1 MYTVEFRF
9 IGKRVV
15 GFFSRDNAAIQ
26 ALSQSIM
33 AVVTIDQ
40 NNNITF
46 YNQAAERLW
55 GYTPNEVLG
64 KNIKMLVP
72 TEHQANHDSYVN
84 THRST
89 NVNKIVGSSREVEL
103 ETKSGKRI
111 WVQLALS
118 QVLVSGK
125 KHYTAFVRDV
135 TEERESREIVAQ
147 TLEQALDAVIC
158 IDENNNVTLF
168 NASAEKLWGYS
179 RTEVIGKNVKML
191 VPQAIQK
198 NHDDYVNANRETGRD
213 KIVGTSREVKIERKD
228 GATLWGKLS
237 LSKVRLDKRTLY
249 TAFIKD
255 VTEEV
260 EQRET
265 QRMLSLVANETD
277 NAVIISDA
285 NGLIEYVNNGFYRLT
300 GWKLDEVKGKKPG
313 SFLQGEQTDKRTV
326 DVIRQKL
333 KNREAFYDEV
343 LNYRKDGTAYWTSLS
358 INPVFDKG
366 NLVNFIAV
374 QADITRVKQMAL
386 DFTNKLK
393 AIGSALVLLE
403 MKPDGEIVEANKLL
417 KDTLKGTIDSKDFAR
432 ELMKGLTTD
441 DKAKL
446 ESSGFVSKIVEF
458 SANDNFLAFDARISA
473 LKDFSGDITRYV
485 FFAVNISARKQAVND
500 TQGAMQELLTTSQ
513 TISTI
518 VGTINSISEQT
529 NLLALNAAIE
539 AARAGEMGRGF
550 AVVAD
555 EVRTLAGNSQSS
567 SNEIDNLVKTTVS
580 KIEEL
585 AGLIQRIDG

>member
-1 MYTVEFRF
+1 MM
-9 IGKRVV
+9 
-15 GFFSRDNAAIQ
+15 FFSRNNAAQQ
-26 ALSQSIM
+26 ALEQSIL

-46 YNQAAERLW
+46 YNKAAQALW
-55 GYTPNEVLG
+55 GYTKSEVLG
-64 KNIKMLVP
+64 KNIQMLVP
-72 TEHQANHDSYVN
+72 VEHKANHDSYVN
-84 THRST
+84 THRNT
-89 NVNKIVGSSREVEL
+89 GNNKIVGSSREVEL
-103 ETKSGKRI
+103 ETKAGNRI

-118 QVLVSGK
+118 QVIVGGQ

-135 TEERESREIVAQ
+135 SEEREAREIVEQ

-168 NASAEKLWGYS
+168 NASAEKLWGYT
-179 RTEVIGKNVKML
+179 RGEVLGKNVKML
-191 VPQAIQK
+191 VPRAIQPQ
-198 NHDDYVNANRETGRD
+198 HDNYVNANRTTGVD

-228 GATLWGKLS
+228 GNTLWGRLS
-237 LSKVRLDKRTLY
+237 LSKVDLNNRTLY

-260 EQRET
+260 EQREM

-277 NAVIISDA
+277 NAVIITDSK
-285 NGLIEYVNNGFYRLT
+285 GLIEYVNNGFYRLT
-300 GWKLDEVKGKKPG
+300 GWSLDEVRGKKPG
-313 SFLQGEQTDKRTV
+313 SFLQGEETDPRTV
-326 DVIRQKL
+326 DVIRKKL
-333 KNREAFYDEV
+333 QNREAFYDEI
-343 LNYRKDGTAYWTSLS
+343 LNYKKDGVPYWTSLS
-358 INPVFDKG
+358 INPVFDNG
-366 NLVNFIAV
+366 ELVNFIAV

-403 MKPDGEIVEANKLL
+403 IEPNGKVVDVNSLL
-417 KDTLKGTIDSKDFAR
+417 KKTLKGVIDSKDFATFLMDGLSVEEKA
-432 ELMKGLTTD
+432 ELERTN
-441 DKAKL
+441 
-446 ESSGFVSKIVEF
+446 FVSKVVELKAD
-458 SANDNFLAFDARISA
+458 ANYLAFDSRICA
-473 LKDFSGDITRYV
+473 LRNFNGQITRYV
-485 FFAVNISARKQAVND
+485 FFAINVSTRKQAVND
-500 TQGAMQELLTTSQ
+500 TQDAMQELLTTSQ

-585 AGLIQRIDG
+585 ASLIQRIDG

>member
-1 MYTVEFRF
+1 MA
-9 IGKRVV
+9 
-15 GFFSRDNAAIQ
+15 FFSRENAAKQ
-26 ALSQSIM
+26 ALSQSIL
-33 AVVTIDQ
+33 AVVTIDE

-46 YNQAAERLW
+46 YNDAASQLW
-55 GYTPNEVLG
+55 GYSPSEVLG

-72 TEHQANHDSYVN
+72 REHQSNHDSYVN
-84 THRST
+84 THRNT

-103 ETKSGKRI
+103 ETKSGQRI

-118 QVLVSGK
+118 QVIVGGK

-135 TEERESREIVAQ
+135 TEEREAREIVEQ
-147 TLEQALDAVIC
+147 TLEQALDAVVC
-158 IDENNNVTLF
+158 INERNEVTLF
-168 NASAEKLWGYS
+168 NASAEKFWGY
-179 RTEVIGKNVKML
+179 RREEVIGKNVKML
-191 VPQAIQK
+191 VPQAIQA
-198 NHDDYVNANRETGRD
+198 NHDNYVNANRETGQD
-213 KIVGTSREVKIERKD
+213 KIVGTSREVRVERKD
-228 GATLWGKLS
+228 GKELWGRLS
-237 LSKVRLDKRTLY
+237 LSKVRLADRTLY
-249 TAFIKD
+249 TAFVRD

-260 EQRET
+260 EQREL

-277 NAVIISDA
+277 NAVIISNAD
-285 NGLIEYVNNGFYRLT
+285 GLIEYVNNGFYRLT
-300 GWKLDEVKGKKPG
+300 GWSLDEVKGKKPG
-313 SFLQGEQTDKRTV
+313 SFLQGEETDHRTV

-333 KNREAFYDEV
+333 KNREAFYDEI
-343 LNYRKDGTAYWTSLS
+343 LNYRKDGSPYWTSLS
-358 INPVFDKG
+358 INPVFKEG
-366 NLVNFIAV
+366 QLVNFIAV

-386 DFTNKLK
+386 DFTNKLN

-403 MKPDGEIVEANKLL
+403 MEPDGKLIEANKLL
-417 KDTLKGTIDSKDFAR
+417 KETINGAYDSKDFAR
-432 ELMKGLTTD
+432 ELMSRLTTED
-441 DKAKL
+441 L
-446 ESSGFVSKIVEF
+446 SQLNSTGFVSKILEF
-458 SANDNFLAFDARISA
+458 KNNDKYLAFDSRVSA
-473 LKDFSGDITRYV
+473 LKNFNGQITRYV
-485 FFAVNISARKQAVND
+485 FFAINVSSRKQAVND

-585 AGLIQRIDG
+585 AKLIKGIDG

>member
-1 MYTVEFRF
+1 MN
-9 IGKRVV
+9 
-15 GFFSRDNAAIQ
+15 FFSRENAAEQ
-26 ALSQSIM
+26 ALSQSIL
-33 AVVTIDQ
+33 AVVTIDEK
-40 NNNITF
+40 NNITF
-46 YNQAAERLW
+46 YNNAAQRLW
-55 GYTPNEVLG
+55 GYAPSEVLG
-64 KNIKMLVP
+64 KNIRMLVP
-72 TEHQANHDSYVN
+72 QEHQANHDSYVN
-84 THRST
+84 THRAT

-103 ETKSGKRI
+103 ETKSGERV

-118 QVLVSGK
+118 QVIVSGK

-135 TEERESREIVAQ
+135 TEEREAREIVEQ
-147 TLEQALDAVIC
+147 TLEQALDAVVC

-168 NASAEKLWGYS
+168 NASAEKLWGY
-179 RTEVIGKNVKML
+179 RREEVIGCNVKML
-191 VPQAIQK
+191 VPQAIQA
-198 NHDDYVNANRETGRD
+198 NHDNYVNANRETGQD
-213 KIVGTSREVKIERKD
+213 KIVGTSREVKVERKD
-228 GATLWGKLS
+228 GKSLWGRLS
-237 LSKVRLDKRTLY
+237 LSKVRLADRTLY

-260 EQRET
+260 EQREL

-285 NGLIEYVNNGFYRLT
+285 DGLIEYVNNGFYRLT
-300 GWKLDEVKGKKPG
+300 GWQLDEVKGKKPG
-313 SFLQGEQTDKRTV
+313 SFLQGEETDQRTV
-326 DVIRQKL
+326 SVIRQKI

-343 LNYRKDGTAYWTSLS
+343 LNYRKDGTPYWTSLS
-358 INPVFDKG
+358 INPVFKDG

-403 MKPDGEIVEANKLL
+403 MEPNGEVIEANKLL
-417 KDTLKGTIDSKDFAR
+417 RDNLKDVISTKEFAN
-432 ELMKGLTTD
+432 EVM
-441 DKAKL
+441 DKLSAEDKSAL
-446 ESSGFVSKIVEF
+446 ETSGFVSKIIELEKNG
-458 SANDNFLAFDARISA
+458 SYIAFDARISA
-473 LKDFSGDITRYV
+473 LKNFNGQITRFV
-485 FFAVNISARKQAVND
+485 FFAINITTRKQAVND
-500 TQGAMQELLTTSQ
+500 TQDAMKELLVTSQ
-513 TISTI
+513 TISNI

-529 NLLALNAAIE
+529 NLLALNAESE

-567 SNEIDNLVKTTVS
+567 SNEIDNLVKATVS

-585 AGLIQRIDG
+585 AQLIQRIDG

>member
-1 MYTVEFRF
+1 MA
-9 IGKRVV
+9 
-15 GFFSRDNAAIQ
+15 FFSRENAAKQ
-26 ALSQSIM
+26 ALSQSIL
-33 AVVTIDQ
+33 AVVTIDE

-46 YNQAAERLW
+46 YNDAASQLW
-55 GYTPNEVLG
+55 GYAPSEVLG

-72 TEHQANHDSYVN
+72 REHQSNHDSYVN
-84 THRST
+84 THRNT

-103 ETKSGKRI
+103 ETKSGQRI

-118 QVLVSGK
+118 QVIVGGK

-135 TEERESREIVAQ
+135 TEEREAREIVEQ
-147 TLEQALDAVIC
+147 TLEQALDAVVC
-158 IDENNNVTLF
+158 INERNEVTLF
-168 NASAEKLWGYS
+168 NASAEKFWGY
-179 RTEVIGKNVKML
+179 RREEVIGKNVKML
-191 VPQAIQK
+191 VPQAIQA
-198 NHDDYVNANRETGRD
+198 NHDNYVNANRETGQD
-213 KIVGTSREVKIERKD
+213 KIVGTSREVRVERKD
-228 GATLWGKLS
+228 GKELWGRLS
-237 LSKVRLDKRTLY
+237 LSKVRLADRTLY
-249 TAFIKD
+249 TAFVRD

-260 EQRET
+260 EQREL

-277 NAVIISDA
+277 NAVIISNAD
-285 NGLIEYVNNGFYRLT
+285 GLIEYVNNGFYRLT
-300 GWKLDEVKGKKPG
+300 GWSLDEVKGKKPG
-313 SFLQGEQTDKRTV
+313 SFLQGEETDYRTV

-333 KNREAFYDEV
+333 KNREAFYDEI
-343 LNYRKDGTAYWTSLS
+343 LNYRKDGSPYWTSLS
-358 INPVFDKG
+358 INPVFNEG
-366 NLVNFIAV
+366 QLVNFIAV

-386 DFTNKLK
+386 DFTNKLN

-403 MKPDGEIVEANKLL
+403 MEPDGKLIEANKLL
-417 KDTLKGTIDSKDFAR
+417 KETIKGAYDSKDFAR
-432 ELMKGLTTD
+432 ELMSRLTTED
-441 DKAKL
+441 L
-446 ESSGFVSKIVEF
+446 SQLNSTGFVSKILEF
-458 SANDNFLAFDARISA
+458 KNNGKYLAFDARVSA
-473 LKDFSGDITRYV
+473 LKNFNGQITRYV
-485 FFAVNISARKQAVND
+485 FFAINVSSRKQAVND

-585 AGLIQRIDG
+585 AKLIKGIDG

>member
-1 MYTVEFRF
+1 MR
-9 IGKRVV
+9 
-15 GFFSRDNAAIQ
+15 FFSKEDASKQ
-26 ALSQSIM
+26 ALEQSIL
-33 AVVTIDQ
+33 AVVTIDEK
-40 NNNITF
+40 NNITF
-46 YNQAAERLW
+46 YNGAAQKLW
-55 GYTPNEVLG
+55 GYAPSEVLG
-64 KNIKMLVP
+64 KNIKILVP
-72 TEHQANHDSYVN
+72 QEHKANHDSYVN
-84 THRST
+84 SHRQT
-89 NVNKIVGSSREVEL
+89 NINKIVGSSREVEL
-103 ETKSGKRI
+103 ETKSGERI

-118 QVLVSGK
+118 QVNVQGK

-135 TEERESREIVAQ
+135 TEEHESREIVEQ
-147 TLEQALDAVIC
+147 TLEQALDAVVC

-168 NASAEKLWGYS
+168 NASAEKLWGYT
-179 RTEVIGKNVKML
+179 REEVIGQNVKML
-191 VPQAIQK
+191 VPQEIQA
-198 NHDDYVNANRETGRD
+198 NHDNYVNANRETGQD

-228 GATLWGKLS
+228 GGSLWGRLS
-237 LSKVRLDKRTLY
+237 LSKVRLADRTLY

-260 EQRET
+260 EQREM

-300 GWKLDEVKGKKPG
+300 GWQLEEVKGKKPG
-313 SFLQGEQTDKRTV
+313 SFLQGEETDQRTV
-326 DVIRQKL
+326 GVIRQKL
-333 KNREAFYDEV
+333 KNREAFYDEI
-343 LNYRKDGTAYWTSLS
+343 LNYKKNGTPYWTSLS
-358 INPVFDKG
+358 INPVFKEG

-403 MKPDGEIVEANKLL
+403 IEPSGKIIEANKLL
-417 KDTLKGTIDSKDFAR
+417 RETLNGVMSKETFAS
-432 ELMKGLTTD
+432 EVMGSLTTE
-441 DKAKL
+441 DKSKL
-446 ESSGFVSKIVEF
+446 EKSGFVSKISEF
-458 SANDNFLAFDARISA
+458 DIGDNYLAFDARISA
-473 LKDFSGDITRYV
+473 LKNFNGQVTRYV
-485 FFAVNISARKQAVND
+485 FFAINVTSRKQAVND
-500 TQGAMQELLTTSQ
+500 TQDAMQELLVTSQ
-513 TISTI
+513 TISNI

-585 AGLIQRIDG
+585 AQLIQRIDG

>member
-1 MYTVEFRF
+1 MA
-9 IGKRVV
+9 
-15 GFFSRDNAAIQ
+15 FFSRENAAKQ
-26 ALSQSIM
+26 ALSQSIL
-33 AVVTIDQ
+33 AVVTIDE

-46 YNQAAERLW
+46 YNDAASQLW
-55 GYTPNEVLG
+55 GYAPSEVLG

-72 TEHQANHDSYVN
+72 REHQSNHDSYVN
-84 THRST
+84 THRNT

-103 ETKSGKRI
+103 ETKSGQRI

-118 QVLVSGK
+118 QVIVGGK

-135 TEERESREIVAQ
+135 TEEREAREIVEQ
-147 TLEQALDAVIC
+147 TLEQALDAVVC
-158 IDENNNVTLF
+158 INERNEVTLF
-168 NASAEKLWGYS
+168 NASAEKFWGY
-179 RTEVIGKNVKML
+179 RREEVIGKNVKML
-191 VPQAIQK
+191 VPQAIQA
-198 NHDDYVNANRETGRD
+198 NHDNYVNANRETGQD
-213 KIVGTSREVKIERKD
+213 KIVGTSREVRVERKD
-228 GATLWGKLS
+228 GKELWGRLS
-237 LSKVRLDKRTLY
+237 LSKVRLADRTLY
-249 TAFIKD
+249 TAFVRD

-260 EQRET
+260 EQREL

-277 NAVIISDA
+277 NAVIISNAD
-285 NGLIEYVNNGFYRLT
+285 GLIEYVNNGFYRLT
-300 GWKLDEVKGKKPG
+300 GWSLDEVKGKKPG
-313 SFLQGEQTDKRTV
+313 SFLQGEETDHRTV
-326 DVIRQKL
+326 DIIRQKL
-333 KNREAFYDEV
+333 KNREAFYDEI
-343 LNYRKDGTAYWTSLS
+343 LNYRKDGSPYWTSLS
-358 INPVFDKG
+358 INPVFNEG
-366 NLVNFIAV
+366 QLVNFIAV

-386 DFTNKLK
+386 DFTNKLN

-403 MKPDGEIVEANKLL
+403 MEPDGKLIEANKLL
-417 KDTLKGTIDSKDFAR
+417 KETIKGAYDSKDFAR
-432 ELMKGLTTD
+432 ELMSRLTTED
-441 DKAKL
+441 L
-446 ESSGFVSKIVEF
+446 SQLNSTGFVSKILEF
-458 SANDNFLAFDARISA
+458 KNNGKYLAFDARVSA
-473 LKDFSGDITRYV
+473 LKNFNGQITRYV
-485 FFAVNISARKQAVND
+485 FFAINVSSRKQAVND

-585 AGLIQRIDG
+585 AKLIKGIDG

>member
-1 MYTVEFRF
+1 M
-9 IGKRVV
+9 IL
-15 GFFSRDNAAIQ
+15 FSRNNAAQQ
-26 ALSQSIM
+26 ALEQSIL

-46 YNQAAERLW
+46 YNKAAQDLW
-55 GYTPNEVLG
+55 GYTKSEVLG
-64 KNIKMLVP
+64 KNIQMLVP
-72 TEHQANHDSYVN
+72 VEHKANHDSYVN
-84 THRST
+84 THRNT
-89 NVNKIVGSSREVEL
+89 GNNKIVGSSREVEL
-103 ETKSGKRI
+103 ETKAGKRI

-118 QVLVSGK
+118 QVIVGGQ

-135 TEERESREIVAQ
+135 SQEREAREIVEQ

-158 IDENNNVTLF
+158 IDEHNNVTLF
-168 NASAEKLWGYS
+168 NASAEKLWGYT
-179 RTEVIGKNVKML
+179 RGEVLGKNVKML
-191 VPQAIQK
+191 VPRAIQPE
-198 NHDDYVNANRETGRD
+198 HDNYVNANRTTGVD

-228 GATLWGKLS
+228 GNTLWGRLS
-237 LSKVRLDKRTLY
+237 LSKVDLNNRTLY

-260 EQRET
+260 EQREM

-277 NAVIISDA
+277 NAVIITDGK
-285 NGLIEYVNNGFYRLT
+285 GLIEYVNNGFYRLT
-300 GWKLDEVKGKKPG
+300 GWSLDEVRGKKPG
-313 SFLQGEQTDKRTV
+313 SFLQGEETDPRTV

-333 KNREAFYDEV
+333 QNREAFYDEI
-343 LNYRKDGTAYWTSLS
+343 LNYKKDGVPYWTSLS
-358 INPVFDKG
+358 INPVFDNG
-366 NLVNFIAV
+366 ELVNFIAV

-403 MKPDGEIVEANKLL
+403 MEPSGKVVDVNSLL
-417 KDTLKGTIDSKDFAR
+417 KKTLKGVIDSKDFAR
-432 ELMKGLTTD
+432 FLMDGLSVDEKAELERTN
-441 DKAKL
+441 
-446 ESSGFVSKIVEF
+446 FVSKVVELKTDT
-458 SANDNFLAFDARISA
+458 NYLAFDSRICA
-473 LKDFSGDITRYV
+473 LRNFNGQITRYV
-485 FFAVNISARKQAVND
+485 FFAINVSTRKQAVND
-500 TQGAMQELLTTSQ
+500 TQDAMQELLTTSQ

-567 SNEIDNLVKTTVS
+567 SNEIDNLVKSTVS

-585 AGLIQRIDG
+585 ATLIQRIDG

>member
-1 MYTVEFRF
+1 MA
-9 IGKRVV
+9 
-15 GFFSRDNAAIQ
+15 FFSRENAAKQ
-26 ALSQSIM
+26 ALSQSIL
-33 AVVTIDQ
+33 AVVTIDE

-46 YNQAAERLW
+46 YNDAASQLW
-55 GYTPNEVLG
+55 GYAPSEVLG

-72 TEHQANHDSYVN
+72 REHQSNHDSYVN
-84 THRST
+84 THRNT

-103 ETKSGKRI
+103 ETKSGQRI

-118 QVLVSGK
+118 QVIVGGK

-135 TEERESREIVAQ
+135 TEEREAREIVEQ
-147 TLEQALDAVIC
+147 TLEQALDAVVC
-158 IDENNNVTLF
+158 INERNEVTLF
-168 NASAEKLWGYS
+168 NASAEKFWGY
-179 RTEVIGKNVKML
+179 RREEVIGKNVKML
-191 VPQAIQK
+191 VPQAIQA
-198 NHDDYVNANRETGRD
+198 NHDNYVNANRETGQD
-213 KIVGTSREVKIERKD
+213 KIVGTSREVRVERKD
-228 GATLWGKLS
+228 GKELWGRLS
-237 LSKVRLDKRTLY
+237 LSKVRLADRTLY
-249 TAFIKD
+249 TAFVRD

-260 EQRET
+260 EQREL

-277 NAVIISDA
+277 NAVIISNAD
-285 NGLIEYVNNGFYRLT
+285 GLIEYVNNGFYRLT
-300 GWKLDEVKGKKPG
+300 GWSLDEVKGKKPG
-313 SFLQGEQTDKRTV
+313 SFLQGEETDHRTV

-333 KNREAFYDEV
+333 KNREAFYDEI
-343 LNYRKDGTAYWTSLS
+343 LNYRKDGSPYWTSLS
-358 INPVFDKG
+358 INPVFNEG
-366 NLVNFIAV
+366 QLVNFIAV

-386 DFTNKLK
+386 DFTNKLN

-403 MKPDGEIVEANKLL
+403 MEPDGKLIEANKLL
-417 KDTLKGTIDSKDFAR
+417 KETIKGAYDSKDFAR
-432 ELMKGLTTD
+432 ELMSRLTTED
-441 DKAKL
+441 L
-446 ESSGFVSKIVEF
+446 SQLNSTGFVSKILEF
-458 SANDNFLAFDARISA
+458 KNNDKYLAFDARVSA
-473 LKDFSGDITRYV
+473 LKNFNGQITRYV
-485 FFAVNISARKQAVND
+485 FFAINVSSRKQAVND

-585 AGLIQRIDG
+585 AKLIKGIDG